1 MKNKFLRLFTS
12 MFFFVGC
19 SDKSANTTT
28 GNPLVGLAMTGSS
41 SVSTVLHRHQFKFL
55 DIFISRAFAYT
66 PPFSMFDLNGNSV
79 TLQKTWINV
88 GEIEFKTSEVPE
100 TSEIDGLEVSFQGPY
115 AIDLFA
121 STPQILGLNSLS
133 MSAVRRIKVK
143 LIKATSLS
151 SGAPAELTGSSIFIS
166 GQVNGVNFSF
176 STTEES
182 EMQISG
188 AQGINPQN
196 NKTLLL
202 ELKTANLIKKINLS
216 SITTATIIDDSNRAT
231 TMSNPCPL
239 IDSSAQD
246 IFTCF
251 RKGLETESNLGR
263 DDDGNF
269 RLDTHEESVK

>member
-1 MKNKFLRLFTS
+1 
-12 MFFFVGC
+12 
-19 SDKSANTTT
+19 
-28 GNPLVGLAMTGSS
+28 
-41 SVSTVLHRHQFKFL
+41 
-55 DIFISRAFAYT
+55 
-66 PPFSMFDLNGNSV
+66 MFDLNGNSV

-88 GEIEFKTSEVPE
+88 GEIEFKTSEIPE
-100 TSEIDGLEVSFQGPY
+100 VSEVDGMEVSFQGPY

-143 LIKATSLS
+143 LIKATPLS
-151 SGAPAELTGSSIFIS
+151 TGAPAELTDNSIFIS

-188 AQGINPQN
+188 AQGLNPQN

-216 SITTATIIDDSNRAT
+216 SITTATIIDDSHRGT

-269 RLDTHEESVK
+269 RLDTNEESVK